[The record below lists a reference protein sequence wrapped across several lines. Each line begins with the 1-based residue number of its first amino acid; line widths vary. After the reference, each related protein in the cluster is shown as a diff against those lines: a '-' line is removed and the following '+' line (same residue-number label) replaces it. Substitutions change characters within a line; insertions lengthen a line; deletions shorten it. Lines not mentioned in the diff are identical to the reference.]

1 MTTHTATLKRS
12 NPNALSAHLAGKLAA
27 FILALAVFMVFV
39 VAVMGQAF
47 AGPMGTLAPKQQV
60 MVKGGDIRLGDVFD
74 GLTQH
79 ADFVLAPAP
88 QPGHELVWRAPT
100 LLRIATAF
108 NLPWRPEDTDS
119 VSIRRAATLVDEGTV
134 RAVIRDH
141 LASLNETDS
150 FNVSLSTDIPEIVV
164 PGLEPPRVEVADFN
178 MPETGGPF
186 SAIIRVSSDNGK
198 PETIT
203 LRGMA
208 ERMVHVPVLKRGLKN
223 GTIIEA
229 KDITWITK
237 PAANMRRDVI
247 LDETQLIGTTPKRAV
262 MAGMVLRPEDLQT
275 PLMIKRG
282 APVTMVYETGGM
294 YITAKGRAME
304 DGAYGQIIKVS
315 NVGSNKQLE
324 AQVTGSRVV
333 TVR

>member
-1 MTTHTATLKRS
+1 MSAQPVTFKRS
-12 NPNALSAHLAGKLAA
+12 NPNALSVYLAGKLAA
-27 FILALAVFMVFV
+27 FILALTLAMVFLV
-39 VAVMGQAF
+39 VVMGQAF
-47 AGPMGTLAPKQQV
+47 AGPMPKAQV
-60 MVKGGDIRLGDVFD
+60 MVKGTDIKLGDVFE
-74 GLTQH
+74 GLSQH

-88 QPGHELVWRAPT
+88 HPGEELVWHAPT

-108 NLPWRPEDTDS
+108 NLPWRPQDEDKI
-119 VSIRRAATLVDEGTV
+119 SIRRAASIVDADTV

-141 LASLNETDS
+141 LATMNDADS
-150 FNVSLSTDIPEIVV
+150 FNVTLSTTIPEIVV
-164 PGLEPPRVEVADFN
+164 PGLDMPRVEVADFS
-178 MPETGGPF
+178 MPQSGGPF
-186 SAIIRVSSDNGK
+186 SAIIRVAASGGK
-198 PETIT
+198 PETVT

-208 ERMVHVPVLKRGLKN
+208 ERLVHVPVLKRTMKN

-229 KDITWITK
+229 TDITWVTK
-237 PAANMRRDVI
+237 PAAGIRRDII
-247 LDETQLIGTTPKRAV
+247 LDEASLIGTTPRKAV
-262 MAGMVLRPEDLQT
+262 AAGIVLRPDDLQT

-304 DGAYGQIIKVS
+304 DGAYGQTIKVS

-324 AQVTGSRVV
+324 AQVTGSRIV